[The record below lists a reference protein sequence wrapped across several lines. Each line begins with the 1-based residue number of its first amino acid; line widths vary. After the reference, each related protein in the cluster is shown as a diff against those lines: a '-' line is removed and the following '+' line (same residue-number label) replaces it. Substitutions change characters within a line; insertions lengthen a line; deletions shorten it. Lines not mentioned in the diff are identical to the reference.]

1 MKKKLTMA
9 ALSALAASS
18 VVAAPAVAAT
28 PTPVPPI
35 DFGSLAGP
43 NSPRHRQG
51 TDRQPERGIVHRGHG
66 DRIQRPQARPDL
78 YNTSFSPR
86 VQWSARDRSNAE
98 VKGENCQIE
107 VA

>member
-1 MKKKLTMA
+1 MA

-43 NSPRHRQG
+43 NSPG
-51 TDRQPERGIVHRGHG
+51 TDKGRIGSPNGVSSIVVTVTDYNGRKLG
-66 DRIQRPQARPDL
+66 PNL

-86 VQWSARDRSNAE
+86 VQWSARDRSNA
-98 VKGENCQIE
+98 
-107 VA
+107 